1 MCPTLSIVKRHGGDK
16 ARDPGIA
23 FYALAMRRAS
33 AMVCTRSAHT
43 YAPVL
48 RHQACNLAPRLAS
61 ACQGRAVPLRRL
73 SLERR
78 AFTTFRLNLIIHGG
92 RIAIKPPPP
101 LHCPSRMDKPVQIGN
116 PIQID

>member
-1 MCPTLSIVKRHGGDK
+1 MCATLSIVKRHGGDK
-16 ARDPGIA
+16 ARHPGIA
-23 FYALAMRRAS
+23 VYALAMRRAS

-48 RHQACNLAPRLAS
+48 MHQVCNLAPRLAS

-78 AFTTFRLNLIIHGG
+78 AFTTFRLRFIIHGE
-92 RIAIKPPPP
+92 RIAINPSPSTD
-101 LHCPSRMDKPVQIGN
+101 CPSPMDKSSRIGD